1 MSGPVP
7 EVDERR
13 QKNLV
18 LILTREFASK
28 IATATF
34 VADAEGNLVYYNE
47 AAETIL
53 GRTFAEAGEMPA
65 AEWAQLF
72 EVEELDGSPMPLERM
87 PAGIALLE
95 RRPAHHSFR
104 IAGLDGVKREI
115 SVTALPLLARTD
127 DLVGVVAIFWE
138 PRIG

>member
-1 MSGPVP
+1 MSGSVP
-7 EVDERR
+7 EVYERR

-18 LILTREFASK
+18 LILAREFASK
-28 IATATF
+28 LATATF
-34 VADAEGNLVYYNE
+34 IADADGNLVYYNE
-47 AAETIL
+47 AAEAIL

-65 AEWAQLF
+65 AEWADLF
-72 EVEELDGSPMPLERM
+72 EVEELDGSPMQLERM

-104 IAGLDGVKREI
+104 IASLDGVKREI

-138 PRIG
+138 PRTG